1 MDKPLFSRDEL
12 HKLTVYRR
20 WLFIGFPVI
29 IVLLLGLTGIVCR
42 YIFHIED
49 GAVAGLLGFVAILFT
64 PCAFC
69 YCLSKYNEAVRKTA
83 YHLIVRYFHWS
94 LFHTGPKEEFSF
106 EDTCKALGLLP
117 NDGYIMWHNFLQGE
131 RNGLNFSLSD
141 ISWMVVQGRTHSH
154 STKAQYTLLT
164 VPQKNPIACTILLR
178 RNKLFKWGIKDLK
191 RLQLQDKTFEKTYDT
206 YTDQPEEATALL
218 NPSFTQSLLH
228 YVQTSK
234 KQVELILTPQHVF
247 VFHNTG
253 IWKKLFSLVIFRSP
267 RVQCDKILK
276 EITDTLDILP
286 TISLLKMS

>member
-1 MDKPLFSRDEL
+1 MEKPLFSTDEL
-12 HKLTVYRR
+12 RKLTIYRR

-49 GAVAGLLGFVAILFT
+49 GAVTGLLGFVAILFT

-83 YHLIVRYFHWS
+83 YHLIASHLNYQ
-94 LFHTGPKEEFSF
+94 LFKQPTDYAWKEE
-106 EDTCKALGLLP
+106 LL
-117 NDGYIMWHNFLQGE
+117 NNVWVLLQEGYIEWHNFLQGTQ
-131 RNGLNFSLSD
+131 NDYLITLQD
-141 ISWMVVQGRTHSH
+141 ISWIMPG
-154 STKAQYTLLT
+154 TKGQYTLLT
-164 VPQKNPIACTILLR
+164 VDPNCPIGCKIVLKKKTL
-178 RNKLFKWGIKDLK
+178 LK
-191 RLQLQDKTFEKTYDT
+191 RGMKGLIVKRIRLQDKEIEKLYDV
-206 YTDQPEEATALL
+206 YTDQPEQATVLL
-218 NPSFTQSLLH
+218 NPAFTQAL
-228 YVQTSK
+228 VQYIQSHK
-234 KQVELILTPQHVF
+234 KQPELIITPQQICVLY
-247 VFHNTG
+247 NTG